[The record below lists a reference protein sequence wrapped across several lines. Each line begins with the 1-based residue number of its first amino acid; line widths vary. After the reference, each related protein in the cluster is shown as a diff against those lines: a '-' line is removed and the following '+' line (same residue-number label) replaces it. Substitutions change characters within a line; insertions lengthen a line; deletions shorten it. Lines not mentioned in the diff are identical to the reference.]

1 MTEDVRRSPL
11 VDWLLIG
18 LAMLSVVLVAYSV
31 LGDLQGQQRMVFFYI
46 DCGICAVFLAEFLWS
61 WHGADWRRHF
71 LIRNWYDVLG
81 MIPVAHPSFLDGGWT
96 GLLWVLVVLARIGR
110 AADRVVGERIT
121 AALTQRASVALVGAI
136 RQPLTVAILDDVAD
150 VLQSGHYSR
159 NLAAALLE
167 NQAELTVMIRE
178 KLEQDRL
185 TGRVSLVPFHES
197 LIDTVTETTLRVV
210 FAVLADPRTDELIAD
225 VLRENIEQLREQVRA
240 KAYGSGQG
248 PTAFGPRDDIPGL
261 LPRRPGL

>member
-1 MTEDVRRSPL
+1 
-11 VDWLLIG
+11 
-18 LAMLSVVLVAYSV
+18 
-31 LGDLQGQQRMVFFYI
+31 
-46 DCGICAVFLAEFLWS
+46 
-61 WHGADWRRHF
+61 
-71 LIRNWYDVLG
+71 
-81 MIPVAHPSFLDGGWT
+81 
-96 GLLWVLVVLARIGR
+96 
-110 AADRVVGERIT
+110 
-121 AALTQRASVALVGAI
+121 
-136 RQPLTVAILDDVAD
+136 
-150 VLQSGHYSR
+150 
-159 NLAAALLE
+159 
-167 NQAELTVMIRE
+167 MIRE

-248 PTAFGPRDDIPGL
+248 PTAFRPRDDIPGL